1 MVDKYVLILS
11 IDKNGIITD
20 VNEAF
25 TNAVKYTKDELIG
38 GKFSILMS
46 KDEEKTSLEEMV
58 KSLQV
63 DNKWVGE
70 LKGLTKIKEVIW
82 MGVYI
87 ESKIIDNIHIG
98 YRAVCKNLTDRKR
111 IEELSVTDK
120 LTGLYNRLK
129 LDEVLTMRIEEF
141 KRYKTE
147 FSILLLDIDDF
158 KKINDTY
165 GHDVGDYVLKTVAKT
180 LKENT
185 RTTDVVGRWGGEE
198 FIIVCENTN
207 LDGSKTLAEHLRD
220 IVYKTNFEKVGNIT
234 ISLGIAQFKEN
245 DTISSVFKRAD
256 NRLYIA
262 KTTGKNRVGV

>member
-1 MVDKYVLILS
+1 
-11 IDKNGIITD
+11 
-20 VNEAF
+20 
-25 TNAVKYTKDELIG
+25 
-38 GKFSILMS
+38 
-46 KDEEKTSLEEMV
+46 
-58 KSLQV
+58 
-63 DNKWVGE
+63 
-70 LKGLTKIKEVIW
+70 
-82 MGVYI
+82 
-87 ESKIIDNIHIG
+87 
-98 YRAVCKNLTDRKR
+98 
-111 IEELSVTDK
+111 
-120 LTGLYNRLK
+120 
-129 LDEVLTMRIEEF
+129 MRIEEF

-207 LDGSKTLAEHLRD
+207 LDGSKILAEHLRD

>member
-1 MVDKYVLILS
+1 
-11 IDKNGIITD
+11 
-20 VNEAF
+20 
-25 TNAVKYTKDELIG
+25 
-38 GKFSILMS
+38 
-46 KDEEKTSLEEMV
+46 
-58 KSLQV
+58 
-63 DNKWVGE
+63 
-70 LKGLTKIKEVIW
+70 
-82 MGVYI
+82 
-87 ESKIIDNIHIG
+87 
-98 YRAVCKNLTDRKR
+98 
-111 IEELSVTDK
+111 
-120 LTGLYNRLK
+120 
-129 LDEVLTMRIEEF
+129 MRIEEF
-141 KRYKTE
+141 KRYKLE

-158 KKINDTY
+158 KKINDSY

-207 LDGSKTLAEHLRD
+207 LDGSKILAEHLRD

-262 KTTGKNRVGV
+262 KTTGKNKVGV

>member
-1 MVDKYVLILS
+1 MI
-11 IDKNGIITD
+11 
-20 VNEAF
+20 
-25 TNAVKYTKDELIG
+25 
-38 GKFSILMS
+38 
-46 KDEEKTSLEEMV
+46 

-63 DNKWVGE
+63 ENTWVGE
-70 LKGLTKIKEVIW
+70 LKGLTKRKEVIW

-98 YRAVCKNLTDRKR
+98 YRAICKNLTDRKR

-147 FSILLLDIDDF
+147 FSIILLDIDDF
-158 KKINDTY
+158 KIINDTY
-165 GHDVGDYVLKTVAKT
+165 GHDVGDYVLKTIANI
-180 LKENT
+180 LKDNT

-198 FIIVCENTN
+198 FVIVCENTN
-207 LDGSKTLAEHLRD
+207 LEQIEILAEHLRD
-220 IVYKTNFEKVGNIT
+220 IVSKTKFKDVGNKT
-234 ISLGIAQFKEN
+234 VSLGIAQFKEN

-256 NRLYIA
+256 ERLYIA
-262 KTTGKNRVGV
+262 KTTGKNKVGV